1 MERLN
6 HSSVTEF
13 ILLGL
18 SSDREIQI
26 ILFVVFLPIYISIIV
41 GNILILVAIRLE
53 PQLHT
58 PMYFF
63 LSNLSFLD
71 ICYSSM
77 IAPKMLENFLSEKK
91 TISYVGCAA
100 QMYLSLSLGE
110 TECILLAVMAYDRY
124 IAICYPLR
132 YMTIMNKHVCI
143 RIAAATWV
151 CGFVLSV
158 LHVAFTLQV
167 PLCGHN
173 QINHFECEVPA
184 VLRLACADV
193 TLIGVIIFV
202 VGIIILMIPIAFI
215 LVSYIRIIVNIMKI
229 RTAKGR
235 YKAFSTCA
243 SHITVV
249 VLFYGTAMYI
259 YMKPQSNDT
268 QDTDK
273 IVTVCYT
280 VITPMMN
287 PIIYTLRNKEVKGAL
302 KKTARIICSQKQ

>member
-1 MERLN
+1 MERRN
-6 HSSVTEF
+6 QSFVTEF

-18 SSDREIQI
+18 SSDRETQV

-41 GNILILVAIRLE
+41 GNILILIAIRVD

-91 TISYVGCAA
+91 TISFVGCAT

-124 IAICYPLR
+124 VAICYPLR
-132 YMTIMNKHVCI
+132 YMTIMNKNVCI
-143 RIAAATWV
+143 RIAAGTWV

-167 PLCGHN
+167 PLCGRN
-173 QINHFECEVPA
+173 EINHFECEVPA
-184 VLRLACADV
+184 VLRLACVDV
-193 TLIGVIIFV
+193 SLIGIIIFV
-202 VGIIILMIPIAFI
+202 VGIIILLIPIALI
-215 LVSYIRIIVNIMKI
+215 LVSYIRIIISILKI
-229 RTAKGR
+229 STARGR

-268 QDTDK
+268 QDSDK

-302 KKTARIICSQKQ
+302 KKSVRIICSQKQ